1 MADNVASAS
10 STEPAVTLTSRQVA
24 TRRYVLASLMLALF
38 MAAVEATVVSTAMP
52 KIVGALGGFALY
64 SWVFAAFLLP
74 QAITAVLYGKL
85 ADIYGRRPMLIFG
98 ISLFIVA
105 STACGFAWSMPSLI
119 VFRLIQGFGAGSILP
134 IATTIAGD
142 LYTAEQRMKVQ
153 GLLASVW
160 GVAAI
165 IGPLAG
171 GIIVQAL
178 SWRWIF
184 WINVPVGILTIVGMM
199 AFFQETVRPR
209 HPKIDYLGMALFCV
223 AIASLLLV
231 VIQGG
236 HEWPWDSAPTLGLI
250 ATFLVCLILF
260 LWQES
265 RAPEPV
271 VMLSLWRRRLVAI
284 ANAATLIA
292 GMGLIGVSSL
302 MPTYVQGVMGRSA
315 IVAGFTVTAMSL
327 GWPLAASAFGWFVHR
342 IGARG
347 TAILGGAS
355 CTAGGIIFML
365 LGPATSPVIAG
376 AGSFLFG
383 AGMGLLTTTSTVMI
397 QASVDWSQR
406 GSATA
411 SNIFSRLLGSTLGAA
426 ILGGVL
432 NNSLQEQ
439 LQGSK
444 LAGLN
449 INSMRGLLEKNA
461 QAAMDPAQFEL
472 LRKALD
478 SGLHSAFLTVTL
490 IAALSLVLTWFLP
503 KHAMGKY

>member
-1 MADNVASAS
+1 MADDVASPAAIEPKTAL
-10 STEPAVTLTSRQVA
+10 TERQLA
-24 TRRYVLASLMLALF
+24 GRPYVLVALMLALF

-52 KIVGALGGFALY
+52 RIVGALGGFALY

-98 ISLFIVA
+98 ISLFLVA

-119 VFRLIQGFGAGSILP
+119 VFRLIQGFGAGAILP

-165 IGPLAG
+165 IGPLVG
-171 GIIVQAL
+171 GLIVTYL

-184 WINVPVGILTIVGMM
+184 WVNVPIGILTIVGML
-199 AFFQETVRPR
+199 AFFRETVRPR
-209 HPKIDYLGMALFCV
+209 HPRIDYLGMALFCV
-223 AIASLLLV
+223 AVASLLLV

-236 HEWPWDSAPTLGLI
+236 HEWAWDSSPILTLMAVFI
-250 ATFLVCLILF
+250 VCLILF

-271 VMLSLWRRRLVAI
+271 VMLSLWRQRLVAI
-284 ANAATLIA
+284 ANAATMIA

-327 GWPLAASAFGWFVHR
+327 GWPLASGAFGWFVKR
-342 IGARG
+342 LGGRG

-355 CTAGGIIFML
+355 CTAGGVIFL
-365 LGPATSPVIAG
+365 LLSPTTSPVIAG

-383 AGMGLLTTTSTVMI
+383 CGMGLLTTTSTVMI
-397 QASVDWSQR
+397 QANVDWSQR

-432 NNSLQEQ
+432 NNSLQHQ
-439 LQGSK
+439 LQGSG

-449 INSMRGLLEKNA
+449 INSMRQLMEKKA
-461 QAAMDPAQFEL
+461 QEAMDPAQLVL

-478 SGLHSAFLTVTL
+478 IGLHNAFLTVTL
-490 IAALSLVLTWFLP
+490 VAALSLVLTWFLP
-503 KHAMGKY
+503 KHTMGKY